1 MYNPNVDHGA
11 AEYLSWVELTSAEAS
26 ALQAVE
32 PAGNREDNDT
42 YLGQNAKFAHLVK
55 IVNPGEV
62 GGGGGGGGTTITS
75 ELAVNRII
83 YPDGNETYICE
94 TTDLT
99 GIPANAVWR
108 LKKIYANGSSS
119 YPVAGSG
126 YAFAA
131 TDLATVKA
139 ITYQLDG
146 YGF

>member
-55 IVNPGEV
+55 IVNPGEIS
-62 GGGGGGGGTTITS
+62 GGGGGGGTTITS
-75 ELAVNRII
+75 ELAINRII
-83 YPDGNETYICE
+83 YTQGNETFICT

-99 GIPANAVWR
+99 ANPSDSVWR
-108 LKKIYANGSSS
+108 LQKVYQNGSSS

-126 YAFAA
+126 YSNPA
-131 TDLATVKA
+131 TNVATVA
-139 ITYQLDG
+139 AVVYQLDG
-146 YGF
+146 NGF